1 MRPILLTLAIL
12 AVPPVEAAVRAPQAA
27 AAATTVAIPKRGF
40 RAEFLR
46 DLEDVQS
53 KIIDLASVTPADK
66 YAWRPTRGVRSISE
80 VYMHAAGGNYL
91 LASFTGTK
99 PPAYDTGNLEQ
110 ITNKDRVVEELRK
123 SFDFIR
129 NAALKT
135 SDADLDKSI
144 KMFGRD
150 TTIRGA
156 FSTAL
161 NHLHEHLGQSIAYAR
176 MNGIV
181 PPWSGRE

>member
-1 MRPILLTLAIL
+1 MRPFVLTISIL
-12 AVPPVEAAVRAPQAA
+12 AASTLHAAVRAPQAS
-27 AAATTVAIPKRGF
+27 AAATAVAMPKRGF

-46 DLEDVQS
+46 DLEDVQ
-53 KIIDLASVTPADK
+53 KKLVDLASVTPAEK
-66 YAWRPTRGVRSISE
+66 YGWRPTRGVRSISE

-99 PPAYDTGNLEQ
+99 APAYDTGNLEQ

-123 SFDFIR
+123 SFEFIR

-144 KMFGRD
+144 RMFGRD

>member
-1 MRPILLTLAIL
+1 MRPFVLTIAVLAASTL
-12 AVPPVEAAVRAPQAA
+12 HAAVRAPQAA
-27 AAATTVAIPKRGF
+27 TAATAIAMPKRGF

-46 DLEDVQS
+46 DLEEVQS
-53 KIIDLASVTPADK
+53 KIIDLASVTPAGK

-99 PPAYDTGNLEQ
+99 PPAYATGNLEQ
-110 ITNKDRVVEELRK
+110 ITNKERVVEELRK

-129 NAALKT
+129 DAALRT